1 MASTNQSPQL
11 VRIANDTIINLD
23 NVTFIE
29 LTGPGGVD
37 IHFNG
42 KAKPLHLNATDA
54 EPLRDWVSERT
65 NITDLTKAA
74 AKSAHRQAAH
84 Q

>member
-1 MASTNQSPQL
+1 MASTNQASQL
-11 VRIANDTIINLD
+11 VRIANDTIIKLQ
-23 NVTFIE
+23 NVTYIE

-37 IHFNG
+37 IHFSG

-54 EPLRDWVSERT
+54 EPLRDWVSDPA

-74 AKSAHRQAAH
+74 TKSVHGQAAH